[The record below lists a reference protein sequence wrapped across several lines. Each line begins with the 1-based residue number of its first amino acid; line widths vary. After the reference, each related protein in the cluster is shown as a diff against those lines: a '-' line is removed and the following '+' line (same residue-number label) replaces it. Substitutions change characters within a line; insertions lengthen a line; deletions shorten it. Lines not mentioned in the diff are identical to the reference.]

1 MKRSLYYKFIF
12 GYLLFGL
19 LGFLIIS
26 TFSSKMTYEHLL
38 AERADLLYDEANQLA
53 TEYSAVYNGKN
64 VSLSQM
70 TTQLSTFSPA
80 LQSEIWVVNRN
91 GTFLKAL

>member
-38 AERADLLYDEANQLA
+38 KERADLLYDEANQLA
-53 TEYSAVYNGKN
+53 AEYSAVY
-64 VSLSQM
+64 
-70 TTQLSTFSPA
+70 
-80 LQSEIWVVNRN
+80 SEIGRASCRERVFQRV
-91 GTFLKAL
+91 